1 MIYPEVTALYGSVL
15 AFLFALLSLWVVAG
29 RSKFDIL
36 HNDGGDERINRR
48 IRAHGNFSE
57 YVPLILLLTAF
68 LEMGGLSRGVLHA
81 LLAALLLAR
90 LMHPFGM
97 LAPVASMQQYVLRGG
112 SAIVT
117 LSVLVLAACLLLGRV
132 AFA

>member
-1 MIYPEVTALYGSVL
+1 MVYPELTALYGSVL
-15 AFLFALLSLWVVAG
+15 AILFALLSLWVVAG
-29 RSKFDIL
+29 RVKFGIL
-36 HNDGGDERINRR
+36 HSDGGDEHMSRR
-48 IRAHGNFSE
+48 IRAQGNFSE
-57 YVPLILLLTAF
+57 YVPMILLLTAF
-68 LEMGGLSRGVLHA
+68 LEIGGLSRGVLHA
-81 LLAALLLAR
+81 LLAPLLLAR

-117 LSVLVLAACLLLGRV
+117 LAVLVIVACILLGRV